1 MTRPP
6 GCLGSSNSERNSH
19 DPDHDPPSDLGC
31 VCLAARSITPADA
44 QVAVFDPSVFARQ
57 FEQLTEMKK
66 QMEMLTSQL
75 KVAQD
80 QLGQAKQL
88 YECLQQAHQR
98 Q

>member
-1 MTRPP
+1 MKRTINR
-6 GCLGSSNSERNSH
+6 LAT
-19 DPDHDPPSDLGC
+19 
-31 VCLAARSITPADA
+31 LAACAWRRTSLGPADA

-66 QMEMLTSQL
+66 QIETLTSQL

-88 YECLQQAHQR
+88 YDPLTSSPTSMTSQAF
-98 Q
+98 